1 MIDTQSQIIGYI
13 DDYKLMLI
21 TCIPAVACLL
31 IMRKPKQS
39 SGAPALAH
47 HAVME

>member
-21 TCIPAVACLL
+21 TTIPAVACLFL
-31 IMRKPKQS
+31 MRRPRAAVAP
-39 SGAPALAH
+39 SGAG
-47 HAVME
+47 HAVLD

>member
-21 TCIPAVACLL
+21 TTLPAVACLFL
-31 IMRKPKQS
+31 MRRPRAAA
-39 SGAPALAH
+39 APAAPG
-47 HAVME
+47 HAVMD